1 MFSKKSFMSCKVN
14 KGRNEYLSLFP
25 NLCVKE
31 EKKLLRSEPL
41 ALLVNFF
48 VKLPLHIYYL
58 TNLKKNIKTQVVTV
72 LISCFKNSFRTNV
85 WLDPDLNQ

>member
-48 VKLPLHIYYL
+48 VKLPLHI
-58 TNLKKNIKTQVVTV
+58 
-72 LISCFKNSFRTNV
+72 
-85 WLDPDLNQ
+85 